1 MAEIPTRLAAVP
13 GATVVQFPWGDAAA
27 TVSAL
32 ERAAATLGSQ
42 LDIRATMLPS
52 IADWAGT
59 YRDEF
64 DGALGRISGVASGV
78 RETLTLLASSIVFGA
93 ENANEQQAIN
103 HRYAED
109 HEPQPASIRGNGGR
123 YLA

>member
-1 MAEIPTRLAAVP
+1 MAEMPTPVAAVP
-13 GATVVQFPWGDAAA
+13 GATVVSFPWGDASAA
-27 TVSAL
+27 VAAL

-42 LDIRATMLPS
+42 LDTRGTMLPT

-59 YRDEF
+59 YRDDF
-64 DGALGRISGVASGV
+64 DGALGRISGVAAGV

-93 ENANEQQAIN
+93 ENANEQQVIN
-103 HRYAED
+103 NRYAED

-123 YLA
+123 HLS